1 MPGRPILHTPERPV
15 LHSPEWPVLH
25 SPELP
30 VLHMPERP
38 VLHMP
43 GRLVL
48 HMPERPVLHSPGWP
62 VLHTPERPVLHM
74 PGRPAVLQIDFHR
87 MYRTVHL
94 PLPSS
99 DTSDK
104 SFLLPAAVLVKPA
117 FQSLIHIHCKIQSWQ
132 KSVLRNSD
140 NWPFLLIH
148 SAVAYTGLSVP
159 YWLQS
164 DRKVPLTVPL
174 HLPHNF
180 QNSIFR
186 LLCKD
191 YSAFPLPL

>member
-1 MPGRPILHTPERPV
+1 MPGLPVPHMPGWPVPPLLLYHILYRIFLLLLIQLHISHRSARSLPEYVLLHMPELPV
-15 LHSPEWPVLH
+15 LHILERLVPHMPELLVLH
-25 SPELP
+25 MPGLP
-30 VLHMPERP
+30 VPHMLERLVLHMPERP

-48 HMPERPVLHSPGWP
+48 HMPERPVLH
-62 VLHTPERPVLHM
+62 TPELPVLHM

-140 NWPFLLIH
+140 N
-148 SAVAYTGLSVP
+148 
-159 YWLQS
+159 
-164 DRKVPLTVPL
+164 
-174 HLPHNF
+174 
-180 QNSIFR
+180 
-186 LLCKD
+186 
-191 YSAFPLPL
+191 

>member
-1 MPGRPILHTPERPV
+1 MPGLPVPHMPGWPVPPLLLYHILYRIFVLLLIQLHISHRSARSLPEYVLLHMPGRLVLHMPERPV

-30 VLHMPERP
+30 VLHMPELP

-62 VLHTPERPVLHM
+62 VLHTPELPVLHM

-140 NWPFLLIH
+140 N
-148 SAVAYTGLSVP
+148 
-159 YWLQS
+159 
-164 DRKVPLTVPL
+164 
-174 HLPHNF
+174 
-180 QNSIFR
+180 
-186 LLCKD
+186 
-191 YSAFPLPL
+191 

>member
-1 MPGRPILHTPERPV
+1 MPGLPV
-15 LHSPEWPVLH
+15 PHMPGWPVPPLLLYHILYRIFVLLLIQLH
-25 SPELP
+25 ISHRSARSLPEYVL
-30 VLHMPERP
+30 LHMPERP

-48 HMPERPVLHSPGWP
+48 HMPERPVLHSPEWP
-62 VLHTPERPVLHM
+62 VLHSPELPVLHMLERPVLHM

-132 KSVLRNSD
+132 KSVIRNSD
-140 NWPFLLIH
+140 N
-148 SAVAYTGLSVP
+148 
-159 YWLQS
+159 
-164 DRKVPLTVPL
+164 
-174 HLPHNF
+174 
-180 QNSIFR
+180 
-186 LLCKD
+186 
-191 YSAFPLPL
+191 

>member
-1 MPGRPILHTPERPV
+1 MPERPVLHIPELPVLHMPGWPVLHTPERPVLHMPGRPILHTPERPV
-15 LHSPEWPVLH
+15 LHI
-25 SPELP
+25 PELP
-30 VLHMPERP
+30 VLHM
-38 VLHMP
+38 
-43 GRLVL
+43 
-48 HMPERPVLHSPGWP
+48 PGWP

-140 NWPFLLIH
+140 N
-148 SAVAYTGLSVP
+148 
-159 YWLQS
+159 
-164 DRKVPLTVPL
+164 
-174 HLPHNF
+174 
-180 QNSIFR
+180 
-186 LLCKD
+186 
-191 YSAFPLPL
+191 

>member
-1 MPGRPILHTPERPV
+1 MPGRPVLHMPGRPILHTPE
-15 LHSPEWPVLH
+15 
-25 SPELP
+25 LP
-30 VLHMPERP
+30 VLHIPERP

-43 GRLVL
+43 G
-48 HMPERPVLHSPGWP
+48 WP
-62 VLHTPERPVLHM
+62 VLHTPELPVLHM

-140 NWPFLLIH
+140 N
-148 SAVAYTGLSVP
+148 
-159 YWLQS
+159 
-164 DRKVPLTVPL
+164 
-174 HLPHNF
+174 
-180 QNSIFR
+180 
-186 LLCKD
+186 
-191 YSAFPLPL
+191 

>member
-1 MPGRPILHTPERPV
+1 MPGRPVPHIPELPV
-15 LHSPEWPVLH
+15 LPLLLYHILYRIFVLLLIQLHISHRSARSLPEYVLLH
-25 SPELP
+25 IPELP
-30 VLHMPERP
+30 VLHM
-38 VLHMP
+38 
-43 GRLVL
+43 
-48 HMPERPVLHSPGWP
+48 PGWP

-140 NWPFLLIH
+140 N
-148 SAVAYTGLSVP
+148 
-159 YWLQS
+159 
-164 DRKVPLTVPL
+164 
-174 HLPHNF
+174 
-180 QNSIFR
+180 
-186 LLCKD
+186 
-191 YSAFPLPL
+191 

>member
-1 MPGRPILHTPERPV
+1 MPERPV
-15 LHSPEWPVLH
+15 LHI
-25 SPELP
+25 PELP
-30 VLHMPERP
+30 VPHMPERP

-43 GRLVL
+43 GRPILHTPELPVL
-48 HMPERPVLHSPGWP
+48 HIPERPVLHMPGWP
-62 VLHTPERPVLHM
+62 VLHTPELPVLHM

-117 FQSLIHIHCKIQSWQ
+117 FQSLIHMHCKIQSWQ

-140 NWPFLLIH
+140 N
-148 SAVAYTGLSVP
+148 
-159 YWLQS
+159 
-164 DRKVPLTVPL
+164 
-174 HLPHNF
+174 
-180 QNSIFR
+180 
-186 LLCKD
+186 
-191 YSAFPLPL
+191 

>member
-1 MPGRPILHTPERPV
+1 MPERPV
-15 LHSPEWPVLH
+15 LHILERPVLH
-25 SPELP
+25 I
-30 VLHMPERP
+30 PERP
-38 VLHMP
+38 VPHMLERLVLHILERLVLHIPELLVLHMP

-48 HMPERPVLHSPGWP
+48 HM
-62 VLHTPERPVLHM
+62 PERPVLHM

-104 SFLLPAAVLVKPA
+104 SFLLPAAVLVEPA

-140 NWPFLLIH
+140 N
-148 SAVAYTGLSVP
+148 
-159 YWLQS
+159 
-164 DRKVPLTVPL
+164 
-174 HLPHNF
+174 
-180 QNSIFR
+180 
-186 LLCKD
+186 
-191 YSAFPLPL
+191 

>member
-1 MPGRPILHTPERPV
+1 MPGLPV
-15 LHSPEWPVLH
+15 PHMPGWPVPPLLLYHILYRIFVLLLIQLH
-25 SPELP
+25 ISHRSARSLPEYVLLHMPELP
-30 VLHMPERP
+30 VLHILERLVPHMPELL
-38 VLHMP
+38 VVHMP

-62 VLHTPERPVLHM
+62 VLHTPELPVLHM

-140 NWPFLLIH
+140 N
-148 SAVAYTGLSVP
+148 
-159 YWLQS
+159 
-164 DRKVPLTVPL
+164 
-174 HLPHNF
+174 
-180 QNSIFR
+180 
-186 LLCKD
+186 
-191 YSAFPLPL
+191 

>member
-1 MPGRPILHTPERPV
+1 MPERPI
-15 LHSPEWPVLH
+15 
-25 SPELP
+25 
-30 VLHMPERP
+30 LHMPERP

-62 VLHTPERPVLHM
+62 VLHSPERPVLHM

-94 PLPSS
+94 TLPSS

>member
-15 LHSPEWPVLH
+15 LHILERPVLH
-25 SPELP
+25 I
-30 VLHMPERP
+30 PERP

-43 GRLVL
+43 GRPIL
-48 HMPERPVLHSPGWP
+48 HTPERPVLHIPERPVLHMPGWP
-62 VLHTPERPVLHM
+62 VLHTPELPVLHM

-140 NWPFLLIH
+140 N
-148 SAVAYTGLSVP
+148 
-159 YWLQS
+159 
-164 DRKVPLTVPL
+164 
-174 HLPHNF
+174 
-180 QNSIFR
+180 
-186 LLCKD
+186 
-191 YSAFPLPL
+191 